1 MTDILSVGIR
11 SAPVGLCL
19 NPAVPEARA
28 AWYSFGY
35 LVRRAAATQMD
46 VNEDEL
52 NLGIEP
58 ILDFRVPFA
67 PPSARLFLSDSLDNG
82 AGYCTHLGDPK
93 RFEELLNYLS
103 DSGERG
109 FIRPLLESDHPRECY
124 SSCHRCMRG
133 YGNMA
138 FHPLLDWRT
147 GFDMAR
153 LALDPCAPID
163 LQQRHWTSLVTGE
176 ASFARQYFD
185 ALEFTPI
192 QLGGLPGGHKS
203 TPRGHEVAVVL
214 THPMWDTNRSNLR
227 PDVADAVAEGERRGW
242 TVILHSLLR
251 AVRAPYEAP
260 QSQGA

>member
-93 RFEELLNYLS
+93 RFEELLT
-103 DSGERG
+103 
-109 FIRPLLESDHPRECY
+109 IRPTPVSVASSGHFWSRTIDGRRY
-124 SSCHRCMRG
+124 SR
-133 YGNMA
+133 
-138 FHPLLDWRT
+138 
-147 GFDMAR
+147 
-153 LALDPCAPID
+153 
-163 LQQRHWTSLVTGE
+163 VT
-176 ASFARQYFD
+176 AA
-185 ALEFTPI
+185 
-192 QLGGLPGGHKS
+192 
-203 TPRGHEVAVVL
+203 
-214 THPMWDTNRSNLR
+214 
-227 PDVADAVAEGERRGW
+227 
-242 TVILHSLLR
+242 
-251 AVRAPYEAP
+251 
-260 QSQGA
+260 